1 MGIKVAFLITLFI
14 AFGLTLFVST
24 LTSLDK
30 SLIGSKLISLVVC
43 ASPNRLDLFDRRIVN
58 GGMFRGLWGLGR
70 IK

>member
-43 ASPNRLDLFDRRIVN
+43 TSPNRLDLFDRRIVN

-70 IK
+70 IE